1 MSGLLDADN
10 YIQAFDSL
18 QSRLSEVAVVL
29 IYARRAILD
38 ECCSLIVSK
47 PIWRGVVVKHLA
59 YQKELLATD
68 FALLALQAN
77 FYNCEEAHRAVDFS

>member
-1 MSGLLDADN
+1 V
-10 YIQAFDSL
+10 
-18 QSRLSEVAVVL
+18 SRHV
-29 IYARRAILD
+29 
-38 ECCSLIVSK
+38 
-47 PIWRGVVVKHLA
+47 WRGVVVKHLA